1 MWSWNW
7 WLGKQVV
14 FRMSHVNVDDWGR
27 KLNGINKT
35 RSLGERPIKPQTSS
49 PIFSSVPENW
59 DVPAEMLVTHP
70 VKRRFSVLLA
80 PNAIPQL
87 GANVGGSPQLASGCL
102 KVVYTHVHL
111 PPVMVL
117 FGKFDDFH
125 RFTFFLGATDPKS
138 SKKKH
143 HWVRVPI
150 VFTAIALLPI
160 FFSVPF
166 SVARQYLLRS
176 DKLKFPWYIM
186 CPVEVTDPGSDPN
199 FGKISLIE

>member
-1 MWSWNW
+1 
-7 WLGKQVV
+7 
-14 FRMSHVNVDDWGR
+14 MSHVNGDDWSR

-49 PIFSSVPENW
+49 AIFSSVPENW

-80 PNAIPQL
+80 PKAIPQL
-87 GANVGGSPQLASGCL
+87 GANVGGSPQVASGCL
-102 KVVYTHVHL
+102 KVVYNYPCT
-111 PPVMVL
+111 PPTFSENSMI
-117 FGKFDDFH
+117 H
-125 RFTFFLGATDPKS
+125 RFIFFWVTDPKS
-138 SKKKH
+138 SKKKQTS
-143 HWVRVPI
+143 I
-150 VFTAIALLPI
+150 ELEFQSFSLPLGC
-160 FFSVPF
+160 FQWFSVPF

-199 FGKISLIE
+199 FGKILSIE